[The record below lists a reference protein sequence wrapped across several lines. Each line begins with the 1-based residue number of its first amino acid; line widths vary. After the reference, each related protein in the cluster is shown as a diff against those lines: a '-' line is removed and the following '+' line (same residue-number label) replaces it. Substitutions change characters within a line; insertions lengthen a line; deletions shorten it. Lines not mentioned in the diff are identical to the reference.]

1 MSSESFTVGE
11 ETANRPS
18 TKQTQSP
25 EPDSNTLALD
35 RTVLANER
43 TYQAWIRTGLSLF
56 IAGLGVLKFLRE
68 EMPFWILV
76 VITTLFILFSA
87 IAFLLAAWRYRHFHL
102 RIKRLDIDVVPA
114 WVVITASVF
123 LAASALL
130 ALAGL
135 SINIFG

>member
-1 MSSESFTVGE
+1 MSSESSTAE
-11 ETANRPS
+11 KETSNSPS
-18 TKQTQSP
+18 LKKADIP
-25 EPDSNTLALD
+25 GPDSNTLALD

-56 IAGLGVLKFLRE
+56 IAGLGVLKFLRD

-76 VITTLFILFSA
+76 VIATLFILFSA

-102 RIKRLDIDVVPA
+102 RIKRLDIDVVPS